1 VPYRVRGT
9 YLESCNCDAPCPCRR
24 IDGRPGGRSTH
35 GICDGALSWSIT
47 EGSADRIDVSGLGVV
62 LGTRYSDD
70 VEGSPWAYAM
80 FVDER
85 ADDEQQE
92 TLWRVFSGAL
102 GGTVLDHFPWAWK
115 PSDPLGFEPARI
127 EVDHAP
133 GRGWFRAGR
142 KVSVRV
148 SAPYAGPET
157 VTCVIPGHERSGR
170 ELVVDELRVETG
182 PLAFEYRGV
191 CAYESTFDYFG

>member
-35 GICDGALSWSIT
+35 GICDGALSWSIA
-47 EGSADRIDVSGLGVV
+47 EGFADGIDVSGLGVV

-70 VEGSPWAYAM
+70 VEGSPWTYAM

-85 ADDEQQE
+85 ADDEQRE
-92 TLWRVFSGAL
+92 TLWRIFSGAL

-127 EVDHAP
+127 EIDHTP

-142 KVSVRV
+142 KFSVRV

-157 VTCVIPGHERSGR
+157 VTCVIPGHERTGR

-191 CAYESTFDYFG
+191 CAYESTFDYSG

>member
-24 IDGRPGGRSTH
+24 VAGRPGGRSTH
-35 GICDGALSWSIT
+35 GICDGALSWSIA
-47 EGSADRIDVSGLGVV
+47 EGSADGIDVSGLGVV

-70 VEGSPWAYAM
+70 VEGSPWTYAM

-85 ADDEQQE
+85 ADDEQRE
-92 TLWRVFSGAL
+92 TLWRIFSGAL

-127 EVDHAP
+127 EVDHTP
-133 GRGWFRAGR
+133 SRGWFRAGR

-157 VTCVIPGHERSGR
+157 VTCVIPGHERTGR

-191 CAYESTFDYFG
+191 CAYESTFDYSG